1 MTDDD
6 LIHHLRHS
14 KGWPTLG
21 NAAADRIEALRAAL
35 DEAEAERHRWR
46 QAAAKGSLHTQ
57 ADLDRAVAEARA
69 VALQEAAEVAA
80 YEADFVPVK
89 PDDFRKA
96 ILALLDT
103 PAAEALERVRAEAYL
118 SGWVNGSNGVEPPE
132 FGNPVFEKA
141 PGD

>member
-6 LIHHLRHS
+6 LIHQLRNS

-46 QAAAKGSLHTQ
+46 QAAAKGSVHTQ
-57 ADLDRAVAEARA
+57 ADLDRAAQEARA
-69 VALQEAAEVAA
+69 VALQ
-80 YEADFVPVK
+80 
-89 PDDFRKA
+89 
-96 ILALLDT
+96 
-103 PAAEALERVRAEAYL
+103 EAYL
-118 SGWVNGSNGVEPPE
+118 SGWVNGSNGIEPPD